1 MHLIERATHLWL
13 RLAAYH
19 PPTAAHGQR
28 VALGMLEQAAAL
40 GVSQEG
46 RLLAY
51 LAGLLHDVGKLA
63 VPVEVLD
70 KPGRLTEE
78 ERALI
83 LRHPLESERLALA
96 AGMPEAVAR
105 ALRHHHE
112 RWDGQG
118 YPDGLAGPAI
128 PWLARGLA
136 AVDALDAMT
145 EHRPYRPPRKREEA
159 LRELEKERGRQFDPA
174 WVDALLG
181 RPASVPKRKTAT

>member
-1 MHLIERATHLWL
+1 MNLLERATHLWL
-13 RLAAYH
+13 HLAAYH
-19 PPTAAHGQR
+19 PPTAAHCQR
-28 VALGMLEQAAAL
+28 VALGMLEQAKAL
-40 GVSQEG
+40 GLSQEG

-63 VPVEVLD
+63 VPVQVLD

-78 ERALI
+78 ERAFI
-83 LRHPLESERLALA
+83 LRHPLESERLALE

-112 RWDGQG
+112 RWDGRG
-118 YPDGLAGPAI
+118 YPDRLSAAAI
-128 PWLARGLA
+128 PWLARGLC

-145 EHRPYRPPRKREEA
+145 EHRPYRQPLTREEA

-181 RPASVPKRKTAT
+181 RVASAPRRKTAT